1 MENVEANYQ
10 IKSRTILSSEY
21 NEFLYKLYLPLIG
34 YEATFL
40 YEFLLNEYKT
50 GNTYFSLQDFIE
62 LTNMKVSQFTDTRRV
77 LEAYGLIQSFKKDN
91 DYIFI
96 LNGILTPKNF
106 FKDDVLKGLLIKKIG
121 EEKVK
126 ELLAYYEIEVNTNG
140 YKEISASLSE
150 VTDVSFDVNSLRIGE
165 DTALISTNKIERN
178 TNFNEDLFFKCL
190 AKLMN
195 NTVNKD
201 CFSEQEI
208 ILIKSKK
215 ELYGLNENVLA
226 DFVRECYEVNNML
239 GDRIDPKKLDAKC
252 VLEIS
257 RHKSYRPIRP
267 SKVNMNGDTDFA
279 KLIRYYENI
288 SPRELLKEK
297 QNGHEPVQADLAI
310 INYLYE
316 SFGFDAPIINALI
329 DYTLEHCDNTLSRS
343 YIEKVASSLIRKNVV
358 TILDVVNT
366 LYKRSP
372 STVKKVEKANVKNP
386 DVVEEDDDDYDD
398 YSLED
403 IFNGKVK

>member
-21 NEFLYKLYLPLIG
+21 SEFLYKLYLPLIG

-91 DYIFI
+91 DYILI

-165 DTALISTNKIERN
+165 DTALISTNKIERSSR
-178 TNFNEDLFFKCL
+178 FNEDLFFKCL
-190 AKLMN
+190 ARLMN
-195 NTVNKD
+195 NSVSPE
-201 CFSEQEI
+201 CFSEKELI
-208 ILIKSKK
+208 IIKSKA

-226 DFVRECYEVNNML
+226 DLVRQCYEVNNMV
-239 GDRIDPKKLDAKC
+239 GDRVNAEKLDKAC
-252 VLEIS
+252 VFEIVS
-257 RHKSYRPIRP
+257 KKNYNIRRP
-267 SKVNMNGDTDFA
+267 SKVNINGDTDFA

-310 INYLYE
+310 INYLSE

-329 DYTLEHCDNTLSRS
+329 DYTLQHCDNTLSRS

-372 STVKKVEKANVKNP
+372 SSVKKVEKVNIKNEKVKT
-386 DVVEEDDDDYDD
+386 EDDDDEDYIDD
-398 YSLED
+398 LED
-403 IFNGKVK
+403 II